1 MGENMRNIGK
11 YFIALFLAVNL
22 SACTYNIQ
30 PATPVLPPIADEASQ
45 QPCSVLLLIPQEFA
59 SREYVSSFEG
69 REIRLLV
76 GPPAS
81 AAIESLLRSSFMQV
95 EKRNVTGDGTLDFVR
110 LASVQQNDPRLIARP
125 RFVRL
130 ESSVRPFRYN
140 IEFGLALD
148 IAGLSESLTL
158 QGIGIGTAGLYVQ
171 SEIQNAADEALLKAI
186 TSLAESLPR
195 TCK

>member
-1 MGENMRNIGK
+1 MEKNMRNLGK
-11 YFIALFLAVNL
+11 YFIAFILAVSL

-30 PATPVLPPIADEASQ
+30 PATPVLTPIAAQ
-45 QPCSVLLLIPQEFA
+45 QPCSVLLLTPQEFA

-81 AAIESLLRSSFMQV
+81 VAIEALLRSSFMQV
-95 EKRNVTGDGTLDFVR
+95 EKRNVTGDGTLDFMR
-110 LASVQQNDPRLIARP
+110 LASEQQNYQRLIARP

-148 IAGLSESLTL
+148 IAGLSEPVTL

-186 TSLAESLPR
+186 KSLAESLPR

>member
-1 MGENMRNIGK
+1 MRDMK
-11 YFIALFLAVNL
+11 YLVAVLLAVSL

-30 PATPVLPPIADEASQ
+30 PAVPVLPPLAAGASQ
-45 QPCSVLLLIPQEFA
+45 QSCTVLLLASQEFA

-81 AAIESLLRSSFMQV
+81 AAIEALLRSRFIQV
-95 EKRNVTGDGTLDFVR
+95 EKRNVTGDGTLDFMR
-110 LASVQQNDPRLIARP
+110 LAATQQNDPHLIARP

-148 IAGLSESLTL
+148 IAGLSEPVTS

-171 SEIQNAADEALLKAI
+171 SEIQYAADEALSQAI

-195 TCK
+195 ACK